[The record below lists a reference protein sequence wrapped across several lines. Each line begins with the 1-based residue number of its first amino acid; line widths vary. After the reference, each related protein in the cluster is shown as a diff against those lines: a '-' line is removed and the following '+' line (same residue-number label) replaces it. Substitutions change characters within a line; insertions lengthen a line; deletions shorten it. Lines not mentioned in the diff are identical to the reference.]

1 METNKMASQ
10 SEASTYSTKD
20 LYEASFLYATGKELL
35 DLARDGSQAWFIF
48 EDQHSCEE
56 LVKQYW
62 ARKGS
67 VTPKIFAEAIR
78 SLKDKLFANK

>member
-1 METNKMASQ
+1 MTNQ
-10 SEASTYSTKD
+10 TDTPTYATKD
-20 LYEASFLYATGKELL
+20 LYEASFLYAVGKELV
-35 DLARDGSQAWFIF
+35 DLARDNNQAWFIF
-48 EDQHSCEE
+48 ADQHSCEE